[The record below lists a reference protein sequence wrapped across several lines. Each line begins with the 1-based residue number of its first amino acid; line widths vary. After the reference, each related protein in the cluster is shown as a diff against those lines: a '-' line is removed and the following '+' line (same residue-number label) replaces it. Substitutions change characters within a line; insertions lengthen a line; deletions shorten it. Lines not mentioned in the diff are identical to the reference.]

1 MSHVELDLS
10 ADVVTLTGRLVDI
23 ESVSCNEQAIADA
36 VEAALAPLPH
46 LTLTRRG
53 PTGVPHTDLGRSER
67 VVLAAPLDTAPLNET
82 LPSRNDGTNLHGL
95 GTCDMKGGD
104 AVILRLAATVP
115 EPTRD

>member
-10 ADVVTLTGRLVDI
+10 ADVVTLTERLVDI
-23 ESVSCNEQAIADA
+23 ESVSRNEQAIADA

-46 LTLTRRG
+46 LAPTRRG
-53 PTGVPHTDLGRSER
+53 HTRVAHTDPRRGER
-67 VVLAAPLDTAPLNET
+67 GVVAGPLDTVPLNDN

-95 GTCDMKGGD
+95 GACDMKGGD

-115 EPTRD
+115 EPA